1 MKRIILLI
9 FVIHSFLIN
18 LQAQSAET
26 NEEV

>member
-18 LQAQSAET
+18 LQA
-26 NEEV
+26 